1 MTRVRVRLRKVG
13 NTDDILLMAIC
24 GNIIL
29 ELSRDGFL

>member
-13 NTDDILLMAIC
+13 NTDDILLMAIS